1 MADSKENKT
10 TKPSGG
16 SSEHRKKEMSIMDY
30 SKMSQ
35 KQYGYSTNFK
45 NVAKENIETPKTV
58 TIGRILI
65 GLSAILLIWAT
76 YQPFTKIMGLIDETQ
91 FIEAHRYIDGDGII
105 VVFLAL
111 IACIMMVFRNAR
123 KYTVISGVLSL
134 AVVILDASQMPKLIG
149 QVSQNEK
156 KQIMEIIS
164 AKFGLGFYMLI
175 LGAAIMIA
183 GAVMILVTD
192 LKRKKK

>member
-1 MADSKENKT
+1 MA
-10 TKPSGG
+10 
-16 SSEHRKKEMSIMDY
+16 M
-30 SKMSQ
+30 
-35 KQYGYSTNFK
+35 
-45 NVAKENIETPKTV
+45 A
-58 TIGRILI
+58 
-65 GLSAILLIWAT
+65 LLL
-76 YQPFTKIMGLIDETQ
+76 F
-91 FIEAHRYIDGDGII
+91 
-105 VVFLAL
+105 FLAL
-111 IACIMMVFRNAR
+111 IAGIMMVFRNAR

-134 AVVILDASQMPKLIG
+134 AVVILDASQKPKLIG

-156 KQIMEIIS
+156 NQTIEIIS

>member
-1 MADSKENKT
+1 MADSKETKT

-76 YQPFTKIMGLIDETQ
+76 YQPYAEVVADGATQ
-91 FIEAHRYIDGDGII
+91 SVRYIDGDGII

-111 IACIMMVFRNAR
+111 IAGIMMVFRNAR

-134 AVVILDASQMPKLIG
+134 AVVILDASQMPKLLDQGIP
-149 QVSQNEK
+149 
-156 KQIMEIIS
+156 